1 MPRRPAGSP
10 SRHLGEIVEAAAR
23 VCDRQGYDNL
33 TLSAVAAELN
43 IKSPSLY
50 NHLDSL
56 DALRARLAELAYRQ
70 LTHKCALATAGR
82 SGRAA
87 VLALAHELRRF
98 AKARPGLYA
107 ASVNLPDTP
116 DEALLTQMDS
126 MMQLTISLF
135 ADYRLNSKNVIHAV
149 RGLRSLIH
157 GFIAL
162 EAVGSFRLN
171 IDLTESYTRSIEC
184 FLEGLKLGGLKNTKR

>member
-10 SRHLGEIVEAAAR
+10 SLHLAEIVEAAAR
-23 VCDRQGYDNL
+23 VCDRRGYDNL

-70 LTHKCALATAGR
+70 LTHRCALATAGR

-87 VLALAHELRRF
+87 VLAMAHELRRF
-98 AKARPGLYA
+98 AKARPGLYT
-107 ASVNLPDTP
+107 ASVNLPDAP

-126 MMQLTISLF
+126 MMQLTVSLF
-135 ADYRLNSKNVIHAV
+135 ADYRLNAKNVIHAV

-157 GFIAL
+157 GFIAI

-171 IDLTESYTRSIEC
+171 VDLTESYTRSIEC
-184 FLEGLKLGGLKNTKR
+184 FLEGLKNKKR